1 MPDVLHF
8 DEKVPTPGFAPGTT
22 AVRSGVCI
30 VYYTLWAIQ
39 AGGRDGCCPRYL
51 LPDKEASLLILFT
64 TEIGCRGRNCTGV
77 AGL

>member
-1 MPDVLHF
+1 
-8 DEKVPTPGFAPGTT
+8 
-22 AVRSGVCI
+22 
-30 VYYTLWAIQ
+30 LWAIQ